1 MDKSLVQHFDKVLK
15 EAESL
20 ETKKELLQMLLLSFN
35 TMDTLALLR
44 VKEIEGTLF
53 VDYDVED
60 YDMEEYDENIP
71 LEILV
76 ENIESTLSLMRVEQ
90 RSSY

>member
-35 TMDTLALLR
+35 TMDTLDLLR
-44 VKEIEGTLF
+44 VKEIDGTLF
-53 VDYDVED
+53 IDYDVED

-90 RSSY
+90 RSYY

>member
-44 VKEIEGTLF
+44 VKEIDGTLF

-60 YDMEEYDENIP
+60 YEMEEYDENIP

-76 ENIESTLSLMRVEQ
+76 GNIESTLSLMRTEQ
-90 RSSY
+90 RSY

>member
-20 ETKKELLQMLLLSFN
+20 ETKKELLQMFLLSFN

-44 VKEIEGTLF
+44 VKEIDGTLF

-60 YDMEEYDENIP
+60 YEMEEYDENIP

-76 ENIESTLSLMRVEQ
+76 GNIESTLSLMRTEQ
-90 RSSY
+90 RSY

>member
-20 ETKKELLQMLLLSFN
+20 ETKKELLQMFLLSFN

-44 VKEIEGTLF
+44 VKEIDGTLF

-60 YDMEEYDENIP
+60 YEMEEYDENIP
-71 LEILV
+71 LEILIG
-76 ENIESTLSLMRVEQ
+76 NIESTLSLMRTEQ
-90 RSSY
+90 RSY